1 MGEIGRI
8 LIITGAVLI
17 GLGLLLNIFGLVP
30 GLGRLPGDIYI
41 KRENFIFF
49 FPITTMIIISI
60 ILSLLFRFFR

>member
-17 GLGLLLNIFGLVP
+17 GLGLLLHLFGGVP